1 MAEKENGIKRLSQE
15 LSEYFE
21 KDPSV
26 FDDPKKKTH
35 LINYRKNTFA
45 GMSQR
50 CELMFNNGQ
59 GDELEK
65 KAKAIH
71 SSSMLGYNFFSWITG
86 ENEKSV
92 FNFNDVQYSKAYF
105 EVQLPTL
112 VGSNYFANMDIVL
125 EGKDETG
132 KKTLLFIES
141 KFTEHEGKGFGEMK
155 KMQDNSY
162 SHNGEGRYLNYF
174 PGNQPHVEK
183 WHELIKAFNP
193 DSNSGYLDGI
203 KQEICHI
210 IALSNLKTDN
220 GARNAYR
227 NHYSAKEIQIEHPAI
242 TGDENFIFYNVL
254 YNWNESK
261 AFENYKELYSRF
273 AKKVQNIPSCN
284 TITLEIISYRD
295 IYNAMPEGALKKYLY
310 ERYIKFSK

>member
-1 MAEKENGIKRLSQE
+1 MAEKENHIKRLSQQ

-35 LINYRKNTFA
+35 LNNYRQNTFT
-45 GMSQR
+45 GGISQR

-86 ENEKSV
+86 EDENSILDFKGV
-92 FNFNDVQYSKAYF
+92 KYSKVYF

-125 EGKDETG
+125 EGKDDTG

-141 KFTEHEGKGFGEMK
+141 KFTEHEGKGFGEMRD
-155 KMQDNSY
+155 MQDNSY
-162 SHNGEGRYLNYF
+162 SHNGEDRYLKYF
-174 PGNQPHVEK
+174 PGNQPYVEEY
-183 WHELIKAFNP
+183 WHELIKSFN
-193 DSNSGYLDGI
+193 
-203 KQEICHI
+203 
-210 IALSNLKTDN
+210 TD
-220 GARNAYR
+220 
-227 NHYSAKEIQIEHPAI
+227 H
-242 TGDENFIFYNVL
+242 
-254 YNWNESK
+254 
-261 AFENYKELYSRF
+261 
-273 AKKVQNIPSCN
+273 
-284 TITLEIISYRD
+284 
-295 IYNAMPEGALKKYLY
+295 
-310 ERYIKFSK
+310 